1 MDNKLL
7 RRTIIIV
14 GVVVILLII
23 LILNLTK
30 NEDSVSEDNTIE
42 YKEEYASTIGKTF
55 RKIDDFSM
63 YYTAKNIIKN
73 YITYFENVNSDVTVE
88 VGRVEMTEKEIRDY
102 QIQEGIKA
110 IDCLFDK
117 EYKESKN
124 IDRNEI
130 ISFVAQYKNN
140 NSTNSYKVEFDEI
153 YIAEITDIK
162 KCFPY
167 KI

>member
-102 QIQEGIKA
+102 QIQE
-110 IDCLFDK
+110 
-117 EYKESKN
+117 
-124 IDRNEI
+124 
-130 ISFVAQYKNN
+130 
-140 NSTNSYKVEFDEI
+140 
-153 YIAEITDIK
+153 
-162 KCFPY
+162 
-167 KI
+167 